1 MRMKKPLLSSLLFVF
16 LFVLPLTAF
25 SQETLWGY
33 STAPD
38 FSVAGSGGGRTEIA
52 MWVPGDGELKGAKI
66 TAVNLPFATDDAT
79 NISIWSVPSIEY
91 AAAWLP
97 AKTFEQKYSGKV
109 KGNGYTR
116 VDFKSP
122 LAIPA
127 EGFFIGYSFDTNY
140 YYPICTADG
149 EAKDGLW
156 LYENKFGRWYDY
168 PELGV
173 SALQLF
179 VTGMQLDESKVSILQ
194 VQSRKCQKGG
204 EALAELTLASSSAE
218 PVQSIGYAVEL
229 DGKTQNGTATLAEPI
244 PSGLNQYGNV
254 TISFTAPKKAGTYQG
269 LVSITAVN
277 GKPYNDHSAAGF
289 DLDVRDELHQ
299 RLTLIEEF
307 TGTWCGNCPRGWL
320 ALERVHEKQA
330 DQALVVAV
338 HQYNNND
345 PMYCPD
351 YADLPWDGAPS
362 CCVDRTAINIDP
374 YYGEWGEGMAQ
385 CVNKYSD
392 VDPTAVITVAGS
404 WADANHSSVNAT
416 ADVKFLAGSPGSR
429 VAFVLTADGITG
441 TGSPWRQNN
450 DLYQTDPNGM
460 GDLAIFCKGGA
471 YGDGYIFLTYN
482 DVMCGSTWTKQ
493 TNGSIKDGSVTLSPT
508 TKGSTAFAASTVS
521 LNASSLMRQAMD
533 YGKVYLT
540 AIVFNADGTVAN
552 AARCRVGA
560 TEGINV
566 LRQQTTDNG
575 LGTTDN
581 GQQTT
586 DLSGRAVGLK
596 LHGNIYIQQGKKVI
610 AK

>member
-1 MRMKKPLLSSLLFVF
+1 MKKPLLRSLLFLF
-16 LFVLPLTAF
+16 LFLSLFVLPLTAF

-97 AKTFEQKYSGKV
+97 TKTFEQKYSGKV

-116 VDFKSP
+116 VDLKSP

-194 VQSRKCQKGG
+194 VQSRKCKKGG
-204 EALAELTLASSSAE
+204 EATAQLTLASSSAT
-218 PVQSIGYAVEL
+218 PVQSIDYVVEIAG
-229 DGKTQNGTATLAEPI
+229 DEQSGTATLAEPI
-244 PSGLNQYGNV
+244 PAGLNQYGEV
-254 TISFTAPKKAGTYQG
+254 ALTFTAPKKAGSYEA
-269 LVSITAVN
+269 LVRLTAVN
-277 GKPYNDHSAAGF
+277 GKAYDDHSAYSF
-289 DLDVRDELHQ
+289 YLDVRDELYQ

-330 DQALVVAV
+330 DQALVIAI

-392 VDPTAVITVAGS
+392 VDPTAVISVSGS
-404 WADANHSSVNAT
+404 WADDKHSSVLAT
-416 ADVKFLAGSPGSR
+416 ADVTFLATSPGSR

-460 GDLAIFCKGGA
+460 GDLAIFCQGGE
-471 YGDGYIFLTYN
+471 YGTGYIFLTYN
-482 DVMCGSTWTKQ
+482 DVMCGSSWTQQ
-493 TNGSIKDGSVTLSPT
+493 TNGGIKDGTAALSPT
-508 TKGSTAFAASTVS
+508 TKGATATASATVA
-521 LNASSLMRQAMD
+521 LNVSSLMRQAMD
-533 YGKVYLT
+533 FGKVYLT

-552 AARCRVGA
+552 AARCPVGE
-560 TEGINV
+560 TEGIGV
-566 LRQQTTDNG
+566 LRQQHANDSLNP
-575 LGTTDN
+575 
-581 GQQTT
+581 T
-586 DLSGRAVGLK
+586 DLTGRRISAPQ
-596 LHGNIYIQQGKKVI
+596 HGNIYIQQGKKVI